1 MPVRSYELR
10 IPNSDLSVVGRV
22 LGLLALGL
30 VLVLLLGLV
39 VSNYSLTPRNAKLGL
54 FVATAIV
61 AAIFFRHAW
70 QVMREIL
77 QRFGRARP

>member
-54 FVATAIV
+54 FVATEIV
-61 AAIFFRHAW
+61 AAIFFRHAR